1 MSSEAIEVAAE
12 VIEPSSALE
21 VACTP
26 AVLSDNIAALSAWVD
41 AKIAPYAGTV
51 IDPQD
56 GEQVKVA
63 RNIMAELNRIK
74 KPIED
79 ERKRVKREYEAPLK
93 AFEGRVKEIT
103 AKIDSARAAIKAQVD
118 EADAMF
124 RESRRQMLQEEYEG
138 CAGALAS
145 VIPFPAILEE
155 QWLNRSTMEPKAVGA
170 LCDKAQRALEG
181 YEAITAQDMPHKDEA
196 VMRYAQTLDLAQAL
210 AYGRELAERD
220 REMAEFKAAQEAAA
234 AVKAEREPE
243 AAPEPAPEP
252 SPVPVPVFRW
262 SLQMEFAATR
272 AHAQDVA
279 MTLRQ
284 MGVTGASLQCTGV
297 VEHG

>member
-1 MSSEAIEVAAE
+1 MSSAE
-12 VIEPSSALE
+12 LQVTCP
-21 VACTP
+21 P
-26 AVLSDNIAALSAWVD
+26 AVVEDNIAALSAWVD
-41 AKIAPYAGTV
+41 AKIAPYEDTV
-51 IDPQD
+51 IDPAD

-93 AFEGRVKEIT
+93 AFELRVKEIT

-138 CAGALAS
+138 CAGALAG

-155 QWLNRSTMEPKAVGA
+155 QWLNRSTMESKAVGA

-220 REMAEFKAAQEAAA
+220 REMAEFKAAQEAAEE
-234 AVKAEREPE
+234 VKASRD
-243 AAPEPAPEP
+243 AAPLPDPLPDQAPAEPAAPPP
-252 SPVPVPVFRW
+252 SPAYTW
-262 SLQMEFAATR
+262 GLQMEFEGTEDFARRVAA
-272 AHAQDVA
+272 A
-279 MTLRQ
+279 LK
-284 MGVTGASLQCTGV
+284 GLGLTGASIKRKGAR
-297 VEHG
+297 HGE